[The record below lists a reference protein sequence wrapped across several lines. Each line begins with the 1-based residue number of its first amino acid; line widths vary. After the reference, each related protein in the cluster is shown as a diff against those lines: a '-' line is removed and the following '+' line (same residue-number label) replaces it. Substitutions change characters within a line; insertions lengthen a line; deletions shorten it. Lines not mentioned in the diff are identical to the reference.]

1 MRLRTI
7 ASAISRLAAAG
18 GLLALATSVL
28 PGMQAFA
35 ADATDGLLVTI
46 APGKVEYYTTAE
58 ALVNGMPAMPAR
70 LTVEFDRP
78 MRVMKRL
85 VSQAEYAECVREEG
99 CRPLHKDHRDDVSPE
114 LPVVGVSWDDATA
127 YARWYSARTGQLYR
141 LPTYAEWVHLAG
153 EVFKEDLRL
162 DLYRPD
168 DANNPAQ
175 RWLAEY
181 ALESQRKAA
190 ADPFP
195 RPFGTF
201 GSNAAGILDLGG
213 NVWEWTN
220 TCHVRRYVDEEGNE
234 ILPATENCGIRVVA
248 GSHHSLITDF
258 MRDPK
263 AGACS
268 VGIPPSNL
276 GIRLIVDESGS

>member
-1 MRLRTI
+1 MRLPTI
-7 ASAISRLAAAG
+7 VPAVSRLAAAG
-18 GLLALATSVL
+18 GLAALAMCVH
-28 PGMQAFA
+28 PGSQVFA
-35 ADATDGLLVTI
+35 AEAPGDLLATI
-46 APGKVEYYTTAE
+46 APGEVQYYTTAE
-58 ALVNGMPAMPAR
+58 GLVDGMPVMPAR
-70 LTVEFDRP
+70 LTARFERP
-78 MRVMKRL
+78 IQVMKRL

-99 CRPLHKDHRDDVSPE
+99 CRPLHKNHRDDVSPD
-114 LPVVGVSWDDATA
+114 LPVVGVSWDDATS
-127 YARWYSARTGQLYR
+127 YARWYSKRTGQNYR
-141 LPTYAEWVHLAG
+141 LPTYAEWAHVAG
-153 EVFKEDLRL
+153 EAFKEDLRL
-162 DLYRPD
+162 DIYSPD
-168 DANNPAQ
+168 DPTNPAQ

-190 ADPFP
+190 EDPFP

-201 GSNAAGILDLGG
+201 GSNAAGVLDLGG

-220 TCHVRRYVDEEGNE
+220 TCHVRQYLDKEGNA
-234 ILPATENCGIRVVA
+234 ILPPTENCGIRVVA

-276 GIRLIVDESGS
+276 GIRLILDESGA

>member
-7 ASAISRLAAAG
+7 VSAIPRLAAIG
-18 GLLALATSVL
+18 GFAALAMGAY
-28 PGMQAFA
+28 PGSHALA
-35 ADATDGLLVTI
+35 AAASGDRLATI
-46 APGKVEYYTTAE
+46 APGEVEYYTTAE
-58 ALVNGMPAMPAR
+58 GLVNGMPVMPAR
-70 LTVEFDRP
+70 LTVRFERP

-85 VSQAEYAECVREEG
+85 VSQAEYAQCVSEEG
-99 CRPLHKDHRDDVSPE
+99 CRPLHKDHRNDVSPD
-114 LPVVGVSWDDATA
+114 LPVVGVSWEDATA
-127 YARWYSARTGQLYR
+127 YARWYSERTGQNYR
-141 LPTYAEWVHLAG
+141 LPTYAEWVHVAG

-162 DLYRPD
+162 DLYSPKD
-168 DANNPAQ
+168 PTNPAQ

-190 ADPFP
+190 EDPFP

-201 GSNAAGILDLGG
+201 GSNAAGVQDLGG
-213 NVWEWTN
+213 NVWEWTD
-220 TCHVRRYVDEEGNE
+220 TCHVRQYLDEEGKAM
-234 ILPATENCGIRVVA
+234 LPPTENCGIRVVA

-276 GIRLIVDESGS
+276 GIRLILDEPGR